1 MLWGRAYNFFFSLS
15 KKTRKSNHLQMSLQ
29 RQHFVLSYLKT
40 LNVGT
45 PRVEPVTSYSADQHT
60 PNWAN
65 QVAVYYSHMKNKIG
79 SKRRIL
85 LIYHIEEEA
94 ILLYKP
100 LQWL

>member
-1 MLWGRAYNFFFSLS
+1 MLVHPGF
-15 KKTRKSNHLQMSLQ
+15 
-29 RQHFVLSYLKT
+29 
-40 LNVGT
+40 
-45 PRVEPVTSYSADQHT
+45 EPATSYSADQHT